1 MQKLKSDKPLRTT
14 VKKWTQEAILSLQG
28 CFDCFD
34 WAMFSESCA
43 HQGEYAD
50 TVTSYVSF
58 CTDSCI
64 PSKMSQSMQMT
75 NPGSQRT
82 STTNSLQKMT
92 LSRTVIKTS
101 TKNLNIKLRRHT
113 EQKHSTEINLKN
125 SSQHPTAM
133 LCGKS
138 PSINRNQHL
147 QTMTPPSQIN
157 WITSTP
163 DSTGRTPP
171 KLQATLALRRLCLQ
185 TQIQVSHHLPLPVRP
200 WEVKHLFTK
209 LNIRKAAGPDNV
221 SPSTLESC
229 AEQLAPVFCEIYNHS
244 LSQCKV
250 PTCFKPSTIIPVP
263 PNKRNKAVAIAYI
276 SKGCLHMYPCP
287 IKYHHHSWHWYCSGH

>member
-1 MQKLKSDKPLRTT
+1 MNISVQSVVLACSSLHVRSVCNTVPFQMPINHAVPRAPLGRSDQSMVYLIPTYMQKLKSDKPLRTT

-157 WITSTP
+157 
-163 DSTGRTPP
+163 
-171 KLQATLALRRLCLQ
+171 
-185 TQIQVSHHLPLPVRP
+185 
-200 WEVKHLFTK
+200 
-209 LNIRKAAGPDNV
+209 
-221 SPSTLESC
+221 
-229 AEQLAPVFCEIYNHS
+229 
-244 LSQCKV
+244 
-250 PTCFKPSTIIPVP
+250 
-263 PNKRNKAVAIAYI
+263 
-276 SKGCLHMYPCP
+276 
-287 IKYHHHSWHWYCSGH
+287 